1 MLSPEA
7 PVVLLL
13 HGGLDNLS
21 GKTGLAMLRYRP
33 GSILA
38 VIDPAHAG
46 ADLETVTGIARPV
59 PVLASLREA
68 LPLCPASGPPP
79 VAVVGLAPSGGRLP
93 PALRADLLVALAAG
107 WSAASGLHTR
117 LGDDPELA
125 AGCRAGAWIWDLRQE
140 PADLPVASGR
150 AAALPCRRL
159 LAVGTDM
166 AVGKMSACLELLAA
180 ARRRGLEAR
189 FIGTGQAGLL
199 ISGQGV
205 PLDAVRVDFAAGAVE
220 QAVLAAAAPTGTV
233 APPGVAAPIGAAD
246 SRHLAGSRQA
256 GGPAVPDTWLLVEGQ
271 GSLCHPGSTA
281 TLPLLRGSQ
290 PTDLL
295 LVHRAGQTSI
305 RNHAEVAIPPL
316 HEVIDVVEALAALG
330 RPAGAAPAPR
340 VRAIA
345 LNTAHLDEP
354 AAQRALADTAAS
366 TGLPCTDPVRQG
378 GEGLWQ
384 VLLGEGD

>member
-1 MLSPEA
+1 
-7 PVVLLL
+7 
-13 HGGLDNLS
+13 
-21 GKTGLAMLRYRP
+21 
-33 GSILA
+33 
-38 VIDPAHAG
+38 
-46 ADLETVTGIARPV
+46 
-59 PVLASLREA
+59 
-68 LPLCPASGPPP
+68 
-79 VAVVGLAPSGGRLP
+79 
-93 PALRADLLVALAAG
+93 
-107 WSAASGLHTR
+107 

-125 AGCRAGAWIWDLRQE
+125 ASCRDGAWIWDLRQE

-180 ARRRGLEAR
+180 ARRRGLDAR

-205 PLDAVRVDFAAGAVE
+205 PLDAVRVDYAAGAVE
-220 QAVLAAAAPTGTV
+220 QAVLAAAEPTG
-233 APPGVAAPIGAAD
+233 A
-246 SRHLAGSRQA
+246 AGSRD
-256 GGPAVPDTWLLVEGQ
+256 GVGPAGPDTWLLVEGQ

-281 TLPLLRGSQ
+281 TLPLIRGSQ

-305 RNHAEVAIPPL
+305 RNHAEVAMPPL
-316 HEVIDVVEALAALG
+316 HEVIDAVERLAALG
-330 RPAGAAPAPR
+330 RPAGAASAPTPAPR

-345 LNTAHLDEP
+345 LNTSHLDEP
-354 AAQRALADTAAS
+354 AARQALAATAAS
-366 TGLPCTDPVRQG
+366 TGLPCSDPVRQG

-384 VLLGEGD
+384 VLLGE

>member
-1 MLSPEA
+1 MLKAEA
-7 PVVLLL
+7 PIVLLL
-13 HGGLDNLS
+13 HDGLDNLS

-33 GSILA
+33 GPILA

-59 PVLASLREA
+59 PVLASMQAA
-68 LPLCPASGPPP
+68 LPLRPASGPPP

-125 AGCRAGAWIWDLRQE
+125 ASCRDGAWIWDLRQE
-140 PADLPVASGR
+140 PADLQVASGR
-150 AAALPCRRL
+150 AASLPCRRL

-205 PLDAVRVDFAAGAVE
+205 PLDAVRVDYAAGAVQ
-220 QAVLAAAAPTGTV
+220 QAVLAAAAPTDSAG
-233 APPGVAAPIGAAD
+233 PRDGV
-246 SRHLAGSRQA
+246 
-256 GGPAVPDTWLLVEGQ
+256 GPAGPDTWLLVEGQ
-271 GSLCHPGSTA
+271 GSICHPGSTA
-281 TLPLLRGSQ
+281 TLPLIRGSQ

-295 LVHRAGQTSI
+295 LVHRAGQISI
-305 RNHAEVAIPPL
+305 RNHAEVAMPPL
-316 HEVIDVVEALAALG
+316 REVIDAVERLAALG
-330 RPAGAAPAPR
+330 RPAGAAPPPR

-345 LNTAHLDEP
+345 LNTAHLDEE
-354 AAQRALADTAAS
+354 AARQALAATAAS
-366 TGLPCTDPVRQG
+366 TGLPCSDPVRQG

-384 VLLGEGD
+384 VLLGE

>member
-1 MLSPEA
+1 MLSAEA

-33 GSILA
+33 GPILA

-68 LPLCPASGPPP
+68 LPLRPASGAPP

-107 WSAASGLHTR
+107 WSAASGLHSR

-125 AGCRAGAWIWDLRQE
+125 ASCRDGAWIWDLRQE

-180 ARRRGLEAR
+180 ARRRGLDAR

-205 PLDAVRVDFAAGAVE
+205 PLDAVRVDYAAGAVQ
-220 QAVLAAAAPTGTV
+220 QAVLAAAEPT
-233 APPGVAAPIGAAD
+233 D
-246 SRHLAGSRQA
+246 SV
-256 GGPAVPDTWLLVEGQ
+256 GPAGPDTWLLVEGQ

-281 TLPLLRGSQ
+281 TLPLIRGSQ

-305 RNHAEVAIPPL
+305 RNHAEVAMPPL
-316 HEVIDVVEALAALG
+316 DEVIDAVERLAALG
-330 RPAGAAPAPR
+330 RPAVAASAPTPAPR

-345 LNTAHLDEP
+345 LNTSHLDEP
-354 AAQRALADTAAS
+354 AARQALAATAAS
-366 TGLPCTDPVRQG
+366 TGLPCSDPVRQG

-384 VLLGEGD
+384 VLLGE

>member
-33 GSILA
+33 GPILA

-59 PVLASLREA
+59 PVLASLQAA
-68 LPLCPASGPPP
+68 LPLRPASGPPP

-93 PALRADLLVALAAG
+93 PALRADLLVALDAG

-125 AGCRAGAWIWDLRQE
+125 ASCRDGAWIWDLRQE

-180 ARRRGLEAR
+180 ARRRGLDAR

-205 PLDAVRVDFAAGAVE
+205 PLDAVRVDYAAGAVE
-220 QAVLAAAAPTGTV
+220 QAVLVAAAP
-233 APPGVAAPIGAAD
+233 
-246 SRHLAGSRQA
+246 AG
-256 GGPAVPDTWLLVEGQ
+256 PDTWLLVEGQ

-295 LVHRAGQTSI
+295 LVHRAGQSSI

-316 HEVIDVVEALAALG
+316 NEVIDVVERLAALG
-330 RPAGAAPAPR
+330 RPAGPGPAPAPR

-354 AAQRALADTAAS
+354 AAQQALVATAAS
-366 TGLPCTDPVRQG
+366 TGLPCSDPVRQG
-378 GEGLWQ
+378 GEGLWE
-384 VLLGEGD
+384 VLLGE